1 MSNTNAAYNTP
12 TQTTQ
17 LHQHSLAATRTTAE
31 TFWSSD
37 VPVPPYLLQT
47 VHVTSHLHAMAPSTI
62 NVLLTSFPG
71 LGLPPTLS
79 LPLPATS
86 TVADF
91 TAALTKRIPDVDNRL
106 ILTTN
111 SNKLLQPDSS
121 TRLSSLLSSPDDAT
135 AFLPLRLS
143 APLCG
148 GKGGFGSQL
157 RAAGGR
163 MRKKR
168 GAGENN
174 GSSRNLDGRR
184 LRTVTEAKAL
194 AEYLAVKPDMDK
206 KEKEERRKRWEEIV
220 QMAERKEEEILKGGK
235 GRLNGEW
242 VEAKEEAEER
252 TRQAVLA
259 AMKNGDISDVLG
271 KKESDSSASP
281 SEGSEGSESEGEA
294 AEATASK
301 PAAPATRTFFGW
313 DEDEDMS
320 DDDEEESVEAETE
333 GKGKAKA

>member
-1 MSNTNAAYNTP
+1 
-12 TQTTQ
+12 
-17 LHQHSLAATRTTAE
+17 
-31 TFWSSD
+31 
-37 VPVPPYLLQT
+37 
-47 VHVTSHLHAMAPSTI
+47 MAPSTI

-71 LGLPPTLS
+71 LGLPKTLS

-91 TAALTKRIPDVDNRL
+91 SAALTQRIPTIDNRL

-111 SNKLLQPDSS
+111 SNKLLQPDAA
-121 TRLSSLLSSPDDAT
+121 TPLSSLLSSSSAEQDAP
-135 AFLPLRLS
+135 AFLSLRLT

-194 AEYLAVKPDMDK
+194 AEYLAVKPEMDQK
-206 KEKEERRKRWEEIV
+206 QKEERRQRWQEIV
-220 QMAERKEEEILKGGK
+220 EMAERKEEEILKGGK

-252 TRQAVLA
+252 TRLAVLE
-259 AMKNGDISDVLG
+259 AMKKGDIKDVLG
-271 KKESDSSASP
+271 KESDSSASP
-281 SEGSEGSESEGEA
+281 SEGSEGSESEEEIKA
-294 AEATASK
+294 SVPKASASK
-301 PAAPATRTFFGW
+301 PAAPANRTFFGW

-320 DDDEEESVEAETE
+320 EDDEDEEPEESEVE

>member
-1 MSNTNAAYNTP
+1 
-12 TQTTQ
+12 
-17 LHQHSLAATRTTAE
+17 
-31 TFWSSD
+31 
-37 VPVPPYLLQT
+37 
-47 VHVTSHLHAMAPSTI
+47 MAPSTI

-71 LGLPPTLS
+71 LGLPKTLS
-79 LPLPATS
+79 LPLPAAS
-86 TVADF
+86 TIADF
-91 TAALTKRIPDVDNRL
+91 HAALSQRIPALDNRL

-111 SNKLLQPDSS
+111 SNKLLPSDSA
-121 TRLSSLLSSPDDAT
+121 TPLSSLLSSPSAAEQDAP
-135 AFLPLRLS
+135 AFLPLRLTT
-143 APLCG
+143 PLCG

-194 AEYLAVKPDMDK
+194 AEYLAIKPEMDQK
-206 KEKEERRKRWEEIV
+206 QKEERRERWQEIV
-220 QMAERKEEEILKGGK
+220 EMAERKEEEILKGGK

-252 TRQAVLA
+252 TRLAVLE
-259 AMKNGDISDVLG
+259 AMKKGDIKDVLG
-271 KKESDSSASP
+271 KESDSSASP
-281 SEGSEGSESEGEA
+281 SEGSEGSESEDEIKASASKAG
-294 AEATASK
+294 ASK
-301 PAAPATRTFFGW
+301 PATPASRTFFGW
-313 DEDEDMS
+313 DEDEDEDMS
-320 DDDEEESVEAETE
+320 DDDEDEEPEEAEVE

>member
-1 MSNTNAAYNTP
+1 
-12 TQTTQ
+12 
-17 LHQHSLAATRTTAE
+17 
-31 TFWSSD
+31 
-37 VPVPPYLLQT
+37 
-47 VHVTSHLHAMAPSTI
+47 MAPSTI

-71 LGLPPTLS
+71 LGLPRTLS

-91 TAALTKRIPDVDNRL
+91 TAALSQRIPAIDNRL

-121 TRLSSLLSSPDDAT
+121 TPLASLISAAESHDTT

-194 AEYLAVKPDMDK
+194 AEYLAVKPEMDQ
-206 KEKEERRKRWEEIV
+206 KEKEERRKRWEDIV
-220 QMAERKEEEILKGGK
+220 AMAERKEEEILKGGK

-242 VEAKEEAEER
+242 VEAKEDAEER

-259 AMKNGDISDVLG
+259 AMKNGDIKDVLG

-281 SEGSEGSESEGEA
+281 SEGSEGSESEEEA
-294 AEATASK
+294 VQAGASKPTASK
-301 PAAPATRTFFGW
+301 PAVSKPAASASRTFFGW

-320 DDDEEESVEAETE
+320 DDDDEDEPEEVEVE

>member
-1 MSNTNAAYNTP
+1 
-12 TQTTQ
+12 
-17 LHQHSLAATRTTAE
+17 
-31 TFWSSD
+31 
-37 VPVPPYLLQT
+37 
-47 VHVTSHLHAMAPSTI
+47 MAPSTI

-71 LGLPPTLS
+71 LGLPKTLS
-79 LPLPATS
+79 VPLPATS

-91 TAALTKRIPDVDNRL
+91 TAALSQRLPAIDNRL
-106 ILTTN
+106 LLTTT
-111 SNKLLQPDSS
+111 SNKLLEPDSP
-121 TRLSSLLSSPDDAT
+121 TPLSSLLSSTDDVT
-135 AFLPLRLS
+135 AILPLRLS

-194 AEYLAVKPDMDK
+194 AEYLAVKPEMDK
-206 KEKEERRKRWEEIV
+206 KEKEERRKRWEDIV
-220 QMAERKEEEILKGGK
+220 AMAERKEEEILKGGK

-252 TRQAVLA
+252 TRQAVLEA
-259 AMKNGDISDVLG
+259 IKNGDIKEVLG

-281 SEGSEGSESEGEA
+281 SEGSEGSESEEESMKA
-294 AEATASK
+294 SVKASASK
-301 PAAPATRTFFGW
+301 PAAKPAAPASRTFFGW

-320 DDDEEESVEAETE
+320 DDDEDEEPEEVEVK

>member
-1 MSNTNAAYNTP
+1 
-12 TQTTQ
+12 
-17 LHQHSLAATRTTAE
+17 
-31 TFWSSD
+31 
-37 VPVPPYLLQT
+37 
-47 VHVTSHLHAMAPSTI
+47 MAPSTI

-71 LGLPPTLS
+71 LGLPKTLS
-79 LPLPATS
+79 LPLPAAS
-86 TVADF
+86 TIADF
-91 TAALTKRIPDVDNRL
+91 NAALSQRIPAFDNRL

-111 SNKLLQPDSS
+111 SNKLLPPDSA
-121 TRLSSLLSSPDDAT
+121 TPLSSLLSPSSAEQQDAT
-135 AFLPLRLS
+135 AFLPLRLT

-194 AEYLAVKPDMDK
+194 AEYLAIKPEMDQK
-206 KEKEERRKRWEEIV
+206 QKEERRERWQEIV
-220 QMAERKEEEILKGGK
+220 EMAERKEEEILKGGK

-252 TRQAVLA
+252 TRLAVLE
-259 AMKNGDISDVLG
+259 AMKKGDIKDVLG
-271 KKESDSSASP
+271 KESDSSASP
-281 SEGSEGSESEGEA
+281 SEGSEGSESEEEIKAG
-294 AEATASK
+294 ASK
-301 PAAPATRTFFGW
+301 PAAPASRTFFGW

-320 DDDEEESVEAETE
+320 DEDEDEDEEPEEAEVE

>member
-1 MSNTNAAYNTP
+1 
-12 TQTTQ
+12 
-17 LHQHSLAATRTTAE
+17 
-31 TFWSSD
+31 
-37 VPVPPYLLQT
+37 
-47 VHVTSHLHAMAPSTI
+47 MAPSTI

-71 LGLPPTLS
+71 LGLPKTLS

-91 TAALTKRIPDVDNRL
+91 SAALTQRIPSIDNRL

-111 SNKLLQPDSS
+111 SNKLLQPDSA
-121 TRLSSLLSSPDDAT
+121 TPLSSLLSSSSAEQDAP
-135 AFLPLRLS
+135 AFLSLRLT

-194 AEYLAVKPDMDK
+194 AEYLAVKPEMDQK
-206 KEKEERRKRWEEIV
+206 QKEERRQRWQEIV
-220 QMAERKEEEILKGGK
+220 EMAERKEEEILKGGK

-252 TRQAVLA
+252 TRLAVLE
-259 AMKNGDISDVLG
+259 AMKKGDIKDVLG
-271 KKESDSSASP
+271 KESDSSASP
-281 SEGSEGSESEGEA
+281 SEGSEGSESEEEIKA
-294 AEATASK
+294 SAPKASASK
-301 PAAPATRTFFGW
+301 PAAPANRTFFGW
-313 DEDEDMS
+313 DDDEDMS
-320 DDDEEESVEAETE
+320 EDDEDEEPEEPEVE

>member
-1 MSNTNAAYNTP
+1 
-12 TQTTQ
+12 
-17 LHQHSLAATRTTAE
+17 
-31 TFWSSD
+31 
-37 VPVPPYLLQT
+37 
-47 VHVTSHLHAMAPSTI
+47 MAPSTI
-62 NVLLTSFPG
+62 NVLLSSFPG
-71 LGLPPTLS
+71 LGLPKTLS

-91 TAALTKRIPDVDNRL
+91 TAALLQRIPTIDNRL
-106 ILTTN
+106 ILTTT
-111 SNKLLQPDSS
+111 SNKLLQPGSA
-121 TRLSSLLSSPDDAT
+121 TPLLSLLSSKDDA
-135 AFLPLRLS
+135 AAILPLRLS

-194 AEYLAVKPDMDK
+194 AEYLAVKPEMDK
-206 KEKEERRKRWEEIV
+206 KEKEERRKRWEDIV
-220 QMAERKEEEILKGGK
+220 AMAERKEEEILKGGK

-252 TRQAVLA
+252 TRQAVLE
-259 AMKNGDISDVLG
+259 AMKNGDIKDVLG
-271 KKESDSSASP
+271 KKESDRSASP
-281 SEGSEGSESEGEA
+281 SEGSEASESEGEVVKPS
-294 AEATASK
+294 ASK
-301 PAAPATRTFFGW
+301 TAAPASRTFFGW

-320 DDDEEESVEAETE
+320 DDEDDEPEEAEIE

>member
-1 MSNTNAAYNTP
+1 
-12 TQTTQ
+12 
-17 LHQHSLAATRTTAE
+17 
-31 TFWSSD
+31 
-37 VPVPPYLLQT
+37 
-47 VHVTSHLHAMAPSTI
+47 MAPSTI

-71 LGLPPTLS
+71 LGLPRTLS

-91 TAALTKRIPDVDNRL
+91 TAALSQRIPAIDNRL

-121 TRLSSLLSSPDDAT
+121 TPLASLISAPESHDAT

-194 AEYLAVKPDMDK
+194 AEYLAVKPEMDQ
-206 KEKEERRKRWEEIV
+206 KEKEERRKRWEDIV
-220 QMAERKEEEILKGGK
+220 AMAERKEEEILKGGK

-242 VEAKEEAEER
+242 VEAKEDAEER

-259 AMKNGDISDVLG
+259 AMKNGDIKDVLG

-281 SEGSEGSESEGEA
+281 SEGSEGSESEEEA
-294 AEATASK
+294 VQAGASKPTTSKPAVSK
-301 PAAPATRTFFGW
+301 PAAPASRTFFGW

-320 DDDEEESVEAETE
+320 DDDDEDEPEEVEVE
-333 GKGKAKA
+333 GKAKA

>member
-1 MSNTNAAYNTP
+1 
-12 TQTTQ
+12 
-17 LHQHSLAATRTTAE
+17 
-31 TFWSSD
+31 
-37 VPVPPYLLQT
+37 
-47 VHVTSHLHAMAPSTI
+47 MAPSTI

-71 LGLPPTLS
+71 LGLPRTLS
-79 LPLPATS
+79 LPLPAAS

-91 TAALTKRIPDVDNRL
+91 TAALSQRIPAIDNRL

-111 SNKLLQPDSS
+111 SNKLLQPDSP
-121 TRLSSLLSSPDDAT
+121 TPLASLISALESHDAT

-194 AEYLAVKPDMDK
+194 AEYLAVKPEMDQ
-206 KEKEERRKRWEEIV
+206 KEKEERRKRWEDIV
-220 QMAERKEEEILKGGK
+220 AMAERKEEEILKGGK

-242 VEAKEEAEER
+242 VEAKEDAEER

-259 AMKNGDISDVLG
+259 AMKNGDIKDVLG

-281 SEGSEGSESEGEA
+281 SEGSEGSESEEEA
-294 AEATASK
+294 VQAGASKPTTSKPAVSK
-301 PAAPATRTFFGW
+301 PAAPASRTFFGW

-320 DDDEEESVEAETE
+320 DDDDEDEPEEVEVE